1 MGSIQADA
9 YKLPGKAII
18 HIVNPHSESKT
29 QCGKRIKDPVHIF
42 RINMSQAE
50 WYAEGC
56 VRCDKSRHLDI
67 QARLT

>member
-1 MGSIQADA
+1 MGSIQADG
-9 YKLPGKAII
+9 YKLPGKSTI
-18 HIVNPHSESKT
+18 HLINPAYGLRT

-42 RINMSQAE
+42 ALNMTTTE

-56 VRCDKSRHLDI
+56 TRCDKSRHLDI